1 MEIQRKKITAD
12 VCSYIDE
19 DNGKLNLEINVPGV
33 LKDKIKLRMQD
44 DNFNLIAPRDSFDYV
59 STGSFCCPVKSTD
72 AVANFENGLLRVSV
86 PFKDPMEG
94 AFEVP
99 IH

>member
-1 MEIQRKKITAD
+1 MEIERKKIAAD
-12 VCSYIDE
+12 ICSYVDE
-19 DNGKLNLEINVPGV
+19 ENGKLNLEINVPGV
-33 LKDKIKLRMQD
+33 VKNKIKLRMHD
-44 DNFNLIAPRDSFDYV
+44 DNFNLTAPRENFDYV
-59 STGSFCCPVKSTD
+59 TTGSFCCPVKSSD
-72 AVANFENGLLRVSV
+72 AVASYENGLLKVSV

>member
-1 MEIQRKKITAD
+1 MEIERKKISAD
-12 VCSYIDE
+12 VCSYVDE

-33 LKDKIKLRMQD
+33 IKDKIKLRIQD
-44 DNFNLIAPRDSFDYV
+44 DNFNLIAPRDNFDYV
-59 STGSFCCPVKSTD
+59 STGSFCCPVKAND
-72 AVANFENGLLRVSV
+72 AVANFENGLLRVTV
-86 PFKDPMEG
+86 PFKDPMDG